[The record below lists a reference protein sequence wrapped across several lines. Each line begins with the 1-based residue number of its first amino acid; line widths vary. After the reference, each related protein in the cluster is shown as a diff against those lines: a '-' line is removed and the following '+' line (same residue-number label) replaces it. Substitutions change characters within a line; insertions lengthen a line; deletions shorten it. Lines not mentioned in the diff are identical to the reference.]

1 MERKIVKITG
11 KRQIT
16 IPRAFYEKLHFDK
29 EVECSLENQSLVLR
43 PLGSRNVDL
52 LRNLIARGYSGED
65 LIIQFQQALKEEPI
79 VTEDE
84 TK

>member
-16 IPRAFYEKLHFDK
+16 IPRAFYEQLHFDK
-29 EVECSLENQSLVLR
+29 ELECSLEGHGLVLR

-52 LRNLIARGYSGED
+52 LRNLISQGYSGEE
-65 LIIQFQQALKEEPI
+65 LVLKFQSVLQEETIASEENP
-79 VTEDE
+79 E
-84 TK
+84 